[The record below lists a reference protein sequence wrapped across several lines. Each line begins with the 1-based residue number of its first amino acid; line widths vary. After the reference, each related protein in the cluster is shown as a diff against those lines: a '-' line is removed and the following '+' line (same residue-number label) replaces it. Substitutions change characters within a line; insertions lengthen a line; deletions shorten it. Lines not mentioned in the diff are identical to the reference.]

1 MKSQTTL
8 FSQYRINSSIL
19 WEEEE
24 ITELSKPWKPKSK
37 FDPPKTD
44 NEDLELF
51 LDTIGKELLN
61 PKKEHSVQDNLKN
74 TKREALSFS

>member
-1 MKSQTTL
+1 M
-8 FSQYRINSSIL
+8 
-19 WEEEE
+19 
-24 ITELSKPWKPKSK
+24 KPKSK

-44 NEDLELF
+44 NEELELF

-61 PKKEHSVQDNLKN
+61 PKKDNRVQDNLKN